1 MALEILDVVGLV
13 LPPELDLLQ
22 VVLDDVDLLIDP
34 GIILGIDPMQH
45 NSFFSP
51 SRCLIGCLNSS
62 V

>member
-34 GIILGIDPMQH
+34 GII
-45 NSFFSP
+45 
-51 SRCLIGCLNSS
+51 IGN
-62 V
+62 